1 MKYKN
6 KTEGVLKFRAHDKD
20 GKKRVFE
27 IKPGKEMESDR
38 KVSLSG
44 LELIQNK
51 KEKGDK

>member
-6 KTEGVLKFRAHDKD
+6 ITKGPLKFRANNSK
-20 GKKRVFE
+20 GEKQVFNL
-27 IKPGKEMESDR
+27 KPGKEMESDR

>member
-38 KVSLSG
+38 EVSLVG
-44 LELIQNK
+44 LDKIINK
-51 KEKGDK
+51 IKKGDI